1 MGKII
6 KKRIEYGGSSNSA
19 ENIKYDDT
27 KNVKEAIDEVKSEIT
42 TTVKTD
48 TTLSVSGKAADAAAV
63 GTKLTEVGTEISSL
77 KKSVSDGKTLVANAI
92 TAKGVSTATDST
104 FSTMA
109 NNINSIKTASSI
121 SPSSTH
127 SYGTSSASLRLSAG
141 TYIVSF
147 IGEGGC
153 ANGWDGS
160 TYPGTNWS
168 LAVSAAISGASSY
181 TLLADSGIRYNQGGM
196 RSLTYLVKVS
206 GTATVTTNTGVGG
219 NYDPLPQ
226 SYVVASK
233 IV

>member
-1 MGKII
+1 MFTTLD
-6 KKRIEYGGSSNSA
+6 A
-19 ENIKYDDT
+19 EGN
-27 KNVKEAIDEVKSEIT
+27 EVEMYPEVI
-42 TTVKTD
+42 TD
-48 TTLSVSGKAADAAAV
+48 TTLSISGKPADAAAV
-63 GTKLTEVGTEISSL
+63 GTEIIEL
-77 KKSVSDGKTLVANAI
+77 KNLSVMAKTLVANAI
-92 TAKGVSTATDST
+92 TAKGVSTATDAA

-127 SYGTSSASLRLSAG
+127 SYGKSSASLRLSAG

-168 LAVSAAISGASSY
+168 LSVSATISGVSSY
-181 TLLADSGIRYNQGGM
+181 TLLADSGIKYNQGGM
-196 RSLTYLVKVS
+196 RSFTYLVKVS

-219 NYDPLPQ
+219 SYDPLPQ